1 MGETQSLRIRYTRPA
16 LTDLEVVLDTVSSRS
31 PKGARSVQSRIQ
43 TFIELLADYPLIGA
57 RTNDPTIRRLLTS
70 PYPYL
75 VFYEVIGDEVIIHAV
90 RHGSRDPSSM
100 PGAD

>member
-1 MGETQSLRIRYTRPA
+1 LRIRYTRPA
-16 LTDLEVVLDTVSSRS
+16 LADLTVVLDNVSSRS

-43 TFIELLADYPLIGA
+43 TFVELLADYPLIGA
-57 RTNDPTIRRLLTS
+57 RTDDPTIRRLLIS

-75 VFYEVIGDEVIIHAV
+75 VFYEVAGGEVIIHAV
-90 RHGSRDPSSM
+90 CHASRDPSSM

>member
-1 MGETQSLRIRYTRPA
+1 LRIRYTRPA
-16 LTDLEVVLDTVSSRS
+16 LVDLEVALDNISSRS

-43 TFIELLADYPLIGA
+43 TFVELLADYPLIGA
-57 RTNDPTIRRLLTS
+57 RTDDPMIRRLLNS

-75 VFYEVIGDEVIIHAV
+75 VYEVGVDEVIIHAV
-90 RHGSRDPSSM
+90 RHGSRVPSSI

>member
-1 MGETQSLRIRYTRPA
+1 LRIRYTRRA
-16 LTDLEVVLDTVSSRS
+16 LADLEVALDNISSRS
-31 PKGARSVQSRIQ
+31 PKGAQSVQSRIQ

-57 RTNDPTIRRLLTS
+57 RTDDPTIRRLLIT

-75 VFYEVIGDEVIIHAV
+75 VFYEVLGDEIIIHAV
-90 RHGSRDPSSM
+90 RHGSQDPSSM

>member
-1 MGETQSLRIRYTRPA
+1 LRIRYTRRA
-16 LTDLEVVLDTVSSRS
+16 LADLEVALDNISSRS
-31 PKGARSVQSRIQ
+31 PKGAQSVQSRIQ

-57 RTNDPTIRRLLTS
+57 RTDDPTIRRLLIS

-75 VFYEVIGDEVIIHAV
+75 VFYEVLGDEIIVHAV
-90 RHGSRDPSSM
+90 RHGSRDRSSM